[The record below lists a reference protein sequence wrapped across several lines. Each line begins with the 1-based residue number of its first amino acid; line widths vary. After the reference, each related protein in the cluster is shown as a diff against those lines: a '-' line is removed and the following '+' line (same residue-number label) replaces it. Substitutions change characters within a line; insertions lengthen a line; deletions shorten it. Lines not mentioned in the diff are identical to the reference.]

1 MKQAIRK
8 YLRYAKYAL
17 LAIAYMMLMEVVGWI
32 FTSQGSWALQ
42 GGSTPFA
49 LIFYLVWTALFAA
62 LAVSLGFVAHKGA
75 GNCSGAAFPKWGRLR
90 ALSVPLF

>member
-1 MKQAIRK
+1 MMKLKQAIKK

-17 LAIAYMMLMEVVGWI
+17 LAIAYMMLMEVLGVI

-42 GGSTPFA
+42 GEALPFA

-62 LAVSLGFVAHKGA
+62 RSE
-75 GNCSGAAFPKWGRLR
+75 P
-90 ALSVPLF
+90 